1 MFAALARL
9 TSSRPR
15 LLLVTAFVL
24 LALAAVVGRG
34 AADKL
39 LGGGNEDPSSQSA
52 RAAAALDRDFP
63 GSRPN
68 LVLLVTPSGPQGGT
82 SGPGASALLDAP
94 GTAAAAK
101 TLTDRLAVEPGVTG
115 VRSYWTTGSPALR
128 TDDGRSGLVLAHLE
142 GRETAVADTLDRI
155 APQFRG
161 EQGGLDVR
169 IGGMAA
175 VQHDIQ
181 STISEDL
188 VRAELIALPIT
199 LLILVLV
206 FGSAVAALLPLAVGL
221 FAMFGTSAVLRAVAS
236 FTDVSVFALN
246 LTTVLG
252 LGLAVDYGLF
262 VVRRYREELAGGAD
276 VPGAVAATLRTAGR
290 TVLFSA
296 LTLAVS
302 LAAMLVFPQYFLR
315 SFAYAGI
322 PVVLLAAVGALVV
335 LPAALVLLGHRVD
348 AGDIRKPLRRLG
360 LGGRRRAAA
369 QAAPAAQASTAAQA
383 SGVAP
388 GSGVA
393 HPEGKGWLRLSRA
406 VMRRAPLVTVVT
418 VGGLLILGLPFLGVQ
433 FGTADDRQ
441 LPGSAESRQVQQVIR
456 DHVEG
461 RPAGTIEI
469 VARDSDDGSARAAY
483 AARLSALPGVA
494 RVVAPEGVFRD
505 GRLEAPPGPA
515 DAGRIAGTSAYLSVV
530 PAIEDL
536 SPAGQDLVRDVRATE
551 APTPVLVGG
560 LTATIV
566 DSKDAIAERLWIA
579 GAIILLATFVLVF
592 LLSGSVVLPLLAI
605 VFAALSLTAMFG
617 AVVWVVQ
624 DGNLSGVLGFTP
636 TGTIETAL
644 PVLMF
649 CIAFGLSMDYGVFLL
664 SRVREEYELTGDH
677 RRSVAVGLARTGSIV
692 TAAAA
697 VMAVVMGAIGTSRVT
712 NTMMLGGGLAL
723 AVLVDAFIV
732 RSLLVPAV
740 LALFGERSW
749 WAPGPLR
756 RLHDRFGISESG
768 PTPLTKSTGSRPGA
782 APGGAG
788 GSQAGSDPGTV
799 PGVLPGTRHSVT
811 VSSSNHESDTL

>member
-9 TSSRPR
+9 TTSRPR
-15 LLLVTAFVL
+15 LLLISAFVL

-34 AADKL
+34 AADEL
-39 LGGGNEDPSSQSA
+39 LGGGNEDPGSSSA

-68 LVLLVTPSGPQGGT
+68 FVLLVTPSGG
-82 SGPGASALLDAP
+82 SAGLDGP
-94 GTAAAAK
+94 GTAADAK
-101 TLTDRLAVEPGVTG
+101 ALTDRLAAEPGVTG
-115 VRSYWTTGSPALR
+115 VRSYWTTGSPTLR

-142 GRETAVADTLDRI
+142 GRETAAADTLERI
-155 APQFRG
+155 APHYRG
-161 EQGGLDVR
+161 AQDGLDVR
-169 IGGMAA
+169 IGGMVA

-335 LPAALVLLGHRVD
+335 LPAALVLLGRRVD
-348 AGDIRKPLRRLG
+348 AGDIRKPLRRIGFL
-360 LGGRRRAAA
+360 GRRRASVEADGA
-369 QAAPAAQASTAAQA
+369 ESLAGT
-383 SGVAP
+383 
-388 GSGVA
+388 
-393 HPEGKGWLRLSRA
+393 GWFRLSQA
-406 VMRRAPLVTVVT
+406 VMRRAPVVTVAT
-418 VGGLLILGLPFLGVQ
+418 VGGLLLLGLPFLGVQ

-441 LPGSAESRQVQQVIR
+441 LPRSAESRQVQQVIR

-469 VARDSDDGSARAAY
+469 VARESTDSAARADY
-483 AARLSALPGVA
+483 AVRLSALPGVA
-494 RVVAPEGVFRD
+494 RVVGPEGVFRA
-505 GRLEAPPGPA
+505 GQLETAPGPA
-515 DAGRIAGTSAYLSVV
+515 EAGRIAGAGAATSAYLSVV

-536 SPAGQDLVRDVRATE
+536 SPAGQELVRDVRATQ
-551 APTPVLVGG
+551 APSPVLVGG

-566 DSKDAIAERLWIA
+566 DSKDAIADRLWIA
-579 GAIILLATFVLVF
+579 GAIVLLATFVLVF

-636 TGTIETAL
+636 TGSIETAL

-740 LALFGERSW
+740 LGLFGERSW
-749 WAPGPLR
+749 WAPRPLR

-768 PTPLTKSTGSRPGA
+768 PGPRGVPAAAGA
-782 APGGAG
+782 VAGAG
-788 GSQAGSDPGTV
+788 FGADAGAEVGAEAEAAAGSAAGA
-799 PGVLPGTRHSVT
+799 RHSVA
-811 VSSSNHESDTL
+811 VSTSSQESGAL

>member
-9 TSSRPR
+9 TTSRPR
-15 LLLVTAFVL
+15 LLLISAFVL

-34 AADKL
+34 AADEL
-39 LGGGNEDPSSQSA
+39 LGGGNEDPSSSSA

-68 LVLLVTPSGPQGGT
+68 LVLLVTPSDALDA
-82 SGPGASALLDAP
+82 SGNPGSAGNSAGLDAP

-101 TLTDRLAVEPGVTG
+101 ALTDRLAAEPGVTG
-115 VRSYWTTGSPALR
+115 VRSYWTTGSPTLR
-128 TDDGRSGLVLAHLE
+128 TDDARSGLVLAHLE
-142 GRETAVADTLDRI
+142 GRETAVADTLERI
-155 APQFRG
+155 APHYRG
-161 EQGGLDVR
+161 AQDGLDVR

-181 STISEDL
+181 STIAEDL

-276 VPGAVAATLRTAGR
+276 VPSAVAATLRTAGR

-335 LPAALVLLGHRVD
+335 LPAALVLLGRRVD
-348 AGDIRKPLRRLG
+348 AGDIRKPLRRIG
-360 LGGRRRAAA
+360 IPGRRRVSAE
-369 QAAPAAQASTAAQA
+369 TT
-383 SGVAP
+383 
-388 GSGVA
+388 GSAEHATGA
-393 HPEGKGWLRLSRA
+393 GWFRLSQA
-406 VMRRAPLVTVVT
+406 VMRRAPLVTVAT
-418 VGGLLILGLPFLGVQ
+418 VGGLLLLGLPFLGVQ

-441 LPGSAESRQVQQVIR
+441 LPTSAESRQVQQVIR

-469 VARDSDDGSARAAY
+469 VARDSADGAARADY

-494 RVVAPEGVFRD
+494 RVVGPEGVFRA
-505 GRLEAPPGPA
+505 GQLEAAPGPA
-515 DAGRIAGTSAYLSVV
+515 EAGRIAGTSAYLSVV

-536 SPAGQDLVRDVRATE
+536 SPAGQELVRDVRATE
-551 APTPVLVGG
+551 APSPVLVGG

-579 GAIILLATFVLVF
+579 GAIVLLATFVLVF

-624 DGNLSGVLGFTP
+624 DGNLSGVLDFTP
-636 TGTIETAL
+636 TGSIETAL

-677 RRSVAVGLARTGSIV
+677 RHSVSVGLARTGSIV

-740 LALFGERSW
+740 LGLFGERSW

-768 PTPLTKSTGSRPGA
+768 PRRGPGSGS
-782 APGGAG
+782 APGGAPEPAPSAVAAG
-788 GSQAGSDPGTV
+788 RQSVAVSTSSQ
-799 PGVLPGTRHSVT
+799 
-811 VSSSNHESDTL
+811 ESDTL

>member
-9 TSSRPR
+9 TTARPR
-15 LLLVTAFVL
+15 LLLVAAFLFLL
-24 LALAAVVGRG
+24 LAGVVGRG
-34 AADKL
+34 AADEL
-39 LGGGNEDPSSQSA
+39 LGGGNEDPASSSA

-63 GSRPN
+63 DSRPN
-68 LVLLVTPSGPQGGT
+68 LVLLVTPRQGADD
-82 SGPGASALLDAP
+82 SAP
-94 GTAAAAK
+94 GGALDSPATAAAAK
-101 TLTDRLAVEPGVTG
+101 ALTDRLAAEPGVTG
-115 VRSYWTTGSPALR
+115 VRSYWTTGSPTLR
-128 TDDGRSGLVLAHLE
+128 TDDGRSALVLAHLE
-142 GRETAVADTLDRI
+142 GRETATADTLDRI
-155 APQFRG
+155 APDYRG
-161 EQGGLDVR
+161 DQGGLDVR
-169 IGGMAA
+169 VGGMAA

-181 STISEDL
+181 TTISEDL

-199 LLILVLV
+199 LLILVVV

-221 FAMFGTSAVLRAVAS
+221 FAMFGTNAVLRAVAS
-236 FTDVSVFALN
+236 ATDVSVFALN

-276 VPGAVAATLRTAGR
+276 VPTAVAATLRTAGR

-348 AGDIRKPLRRLG
+348 AGDVRKPLRRLG
-360 LGGRRRAAA
+360 LLGRRGARDAEPDAGRG
-369 QAAPAAQASTAAQA
+369 STRDSVRA
-383 SGVAP
+383 SGA
-388 GSGVA
+388 
-393 HPEGKGWLRLSRA
+393 GWLRLSHA
-406 VMRRAPLVTVVT
+406 VMRRAPLVTAVT
-418 VGGLLILGLPFLGVQ
+418 LGGLLLLGLPFLGVQ

-441 LPGSAESRQVQQVIR
+441 LPKSAESRQVQQVIR

-469 VARDSDDGSARAAY
+469 VARESSDTAARADY

-494 RVVAPEGVFRD
+494 RVVAPEGVFRS
-505 GRLEAPPGPA
+505 GQLESAPGPA
-515 DAGRIAGTSAYLSVV
+515 EAGRVSGTSAYLSVV

-536 SPAGQDLVRDVRATE
+536 SPAGQDLVRDVRATS
-551 APTPVLVGG
+551 APSPVLVGG
-560 LTATIV
+560 LAAQIV
-566 DSKDAIAERLWIA
+566 DSKDAIAERLWLA
-579 GAIILLATFVLVF
+579 GAIIVLATFVLVF

-624 DGNLSGVLGFTP
+624 DGNMAGVLDFTP
-636 TGTIETAL
+636 TGSIETAL

-677 RRSVAVGLARTGSIV
+677 RRSVAVGLARTGSII

-697 VMAVVMGAIGTSRVT
+697 VMAVVMAAIGTSRVT
-712 NTMMLGGGLAL
+712 NTMMFGGGLAL
-723 AVLVDAFIV
+723 AVLVDAFVV

-740 LALFGERSW
+740 LAWIGERAW
-749 WAPGPLR
+749 WAPRPLR
-756 RLHDRFGISESG
+756 RLHDRFGVSESG
-768 PTPLTKSTGSRPGA
+768 APRAGA
-782 APGGAG
+782 RARSAAG
-788 GSQAGSDPGTV
+788 DPAAGSGAET
-799 PGVLPGTRHSVT
+799 GEGSGTRQSVA
-811 VSSSNHESDTL
+811 VSSSSHESDTL